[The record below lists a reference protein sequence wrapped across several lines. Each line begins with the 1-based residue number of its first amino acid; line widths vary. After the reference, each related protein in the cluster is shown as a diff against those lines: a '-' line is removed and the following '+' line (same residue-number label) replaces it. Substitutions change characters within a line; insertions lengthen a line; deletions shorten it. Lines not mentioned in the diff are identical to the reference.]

1 MSYSSFELLEHSKP
15 IVVFGRDGQVGR
27 ALQVFL
33 KDLKTP
39 VVFLGRSDCDLSN
52 ELSIREVL
60 NRYQPQVIIN
70 AAAYTAVDKA
80 ESADQRALAFA
91 INAMAPKIMAQYAAG
106 VAHGILVHYSTD
118 YVFADTKTTA
128 YLETDTVGPVDQL
141 CVYGQS
147 KLAGELAIKEA
158 FDLNASGASST
169 SMASGN
175 LSDGLGGLD
184 VGGADQKSS
193 VPRYFILRTSWV
205 YGDGG
210 NFIRTMLRLAG
221 ERDQLKVVADQMG
234 APTSAQWLAEVGVQI
249 AGSRVE
255 SGIYHAV
262 PDGEVSWHGLA
273 VFAIETAASC
283 GEGIELKSE
292 NILPIPATDYP
303 VPAPRPYNSRLSNQ
317 KLKKALSEM
326 AFTGQYPHWRDQV
339 EKYVKQVVEESLKS

>member
-1 MSYSSFELLEHSKP
+1 MSYSSFELLDHSKP
-15 IVVFGRDGQVGR
+15 ILVFGRDGQVGR
-27 ALQVFL
+27 ALQICL

-39 VVFLGRSDCDLSN
+39 VIFLGHSDCDLSN
-52 ELSIREVL
+52 EVSIREVL
-60 NRYQPQVIIN
+60 NRYQPRVIIN

-80 ESADQRALAFA
+80 ECADQRELAFA
-91 INAMAPKIMAQYAAG
+91 INAMAPKIMAQYASG
-106 VAHGILVHYSTD
+106 VRHGILVHYSTD

-128 YLETDTVGPVDQL
+128 YLETDSVGPVDKL

-147 KLAGELAIKEA
+147 KLAGELAIKEV
-158 FDLNASGASST
+158 FDLNASG
-169 SMASGN
+169 N
-175 LSDGLGGLD
+175 LSNGLNDLY
-184 VGGADQKSS
+184 VSEADKQFSAS
-193 VPRYFILRTSWV
+193 RFFILRTSWA

-221 ERDQLKVVADQMG
+221 ERDQLKVVADQVG

-249 AGSRVE
+249 VGSHVE

-273 VFAIETAASC
+273 VFAIETAASY

-303 VPAPRPYNSRLSNQ
+303 VPAARPYNSRLDNQ

-326 AFTGQYPHWRDQV
+326 AFRGQYPHWRDQV
-339 EKYVKQVVEESLKS
+339 EKYVKEVVEESLKS

>member
-1 MSYSSFELLEHSKP
+1 MSYSSFELLDHSKP

-27 ALQVFL
+27 ALQVCL

-52 ELSIREVL
+52 EVSIRNVL

-80 ESADQRALAFA
+80 ESADQRELAFA

-106 VAHGILVHYSTD
+106 LAHGILVHYSTD
-118 YVFADTKTTA
+118 YVFADTKTNA
-128 YLETDTVGPVDQL
+128 YSEEDAVGPVDQL

-147 KLAGELAIKEA
+147 KLTGELAIKEVFA
-158 FDLNASGASST
+158 LNT
-169 SMASGN
+169 SMASG
-175 LSDGLGGLD
+175 DLGDVLD
-184 VGGADQKSS
+184 DVDIGEADQQSS
-193 VPRYFILRTSWV
+193 ASRYFILRTSWV

-221 ERDQLKVVADQMG
+221 ERDQLKVVSDQVG
-234 APTSAQWLAEVGVQI
+234 APTSAQWLAEVGVQM

-283 GEGIELKSE
+283 GEGIEVKSE

-303 VPAPRPYNSRLSNQ
+303 VPAARPYNSRLSNQ
-317 KLKKALSEM
+317 KLKKAVSEM

-339 EKYVKQVVEESLKS
+339 EKYVSEYVKDSLKS

>member
-1 MSYSSFELLEHSKP
+1 MSFSSFDLLDHSKP

-27 ALQVFL
+27 ALQVCL
-33 KDLKTP
+33 QDLKVP

-52 ELSIREVL
+52 ELSIRGIL

-80 ESADQRALAFA
+80 ESADQRELAFA

-118 YVFADTKTTA
+118 YVFADTKTIA

-147 KLAGELAIKEA
+147 KLAGEQAIEEA
-158 FDLNASGASST
+158 FNGAHDSGHET
-169 SMASGN
+169 Y
-175 LSDGLGGLD
+175 
-184 VGGADQKSS
+184 ADRFS
-193 VPRYFILRTSWV
+193 RYFILRTSWV
-205 YGDGG
+205 YGEGG

-221 ERDQLKVVADQMG
+221 ERDQLKVVADQVG
-234 APTSAQWLAEVGVQI
+234 VPSAAEWLAEVGVQM

-273 VFAIETAASC
+273 VFAIETAVSY

-303 VPAPRPYNSRLSNQ
+303 VPAARPYNSRLSNQ
-317 KLKKALSEM
+317 KIKKALAEM
-326 AFTGQYPHWRDQV
+326 AFTGQYPQWREQV

>member
-1 MSYSSFELLEHSKP
+1 MSYSSFELLDHSKP

-27 ALQVFL
+27 GLQVCL
-33 KDLKTP
+33 KNLKTP
-39 VVFLGRSDCDLSN
+39 VFFLGHSDCDLSN

-60 NRYQPQVIIN
+60 NRYQPQLIIN

-80 ESADQRALAFA
+80 ESADQRELVFA

-128 YLETDTVGPVDQL
+128 YSEIDEVGPVNQL

-158 FDLNASGASST
+158 FELNAFSASCNFSD
-169 SMASGN
+169 GIN
-175 LSDGLGGLD
+175 LSE
-184 VGGADQKSS
+184 VNQQSS
-193 VPRYFILRTSWV
+193 ASRYYILRTSWV

-221 ERDQLKVVADQMG
+221 ERDQLKVVADQVG
-234 APTSAQWLAEVGVQI
+234 APTSAQWLAEVGVQV

-303 VPAPRPYNSRLSNQ
+303 VPAVRPYNSRLSNQ
-317 KLKKALSEM
+317 KLKKALLEM

-339 EKYVKQVVEESLKS
+339 EKYVKQVIEESFKS

>member
-1 MSYSSFELLEHSKP
+1 MSYSSFELLDHSKP
-15 IVVFGRDGQVGR
+15 ILVFGRDGQVGR
-27 ALQVFL
+27 ALQVCL

-39 VVFLGRSDCDLSN
+39 VVFLSRSDCDLSN
-52 ELSIREVL
+52 ELSIREML

-80 ESADQRALAFA
+80 ESADQRELAFA

-128 YLETDTVGPVDQL
+128 YLETDEVGPVDQL

-147 KLAGELAIKEA
+147 KLAGELAIKQA
-158 FDLNASGASST
+158 FYLST
-169 SMASGN
+169 SGD
-175 LSDGLGGLD
+175 LSGGLD
-184 VGGADQKSS
+184 VLDMGEADQQSS
-193 VPRYFILRTSWV
+193 GSRYFILRTSWV

-221 ERDQLKVVADQMG
+221 ERDHLKVVADQSG

-283 GEGIELKSE
+283 GEGIEVKSE
-292 NILPIPATDYP
+292 NILPIPATDWP
-303 VPAPRPYNSRLSNQ
+303 VPAVRPYNSRLSNQ

-326 AFTGQYPHWRDQV
+326 AFTGQYPYWRDQV

>member
-1 MSYSSFELLEHSKP
+1 MSYSSFELLDHSKP
-15 IVVFGRDGQVGR
+15 ILVFGRDGQVGR
-27 ALQVFL
+27 ALQVCL

-39 VVFLGRSDCDLSN
+39 VVFLGRSDCNLSN

-80 ESADQRALAFA
+80 ESADQRELAFA

-128 YLETDTVGPVDQL
+128 YLETDEVGSANQL

-147 KLAGELAIKEA
+147 KLASELAIKEV
-158 FDLNASGASST
+158 FDLNASGACST

-175 LSDGLGGLD
+175 LSNGLD
-184 VGGADQKSS
+184 DLDVSEADQQSNVS
-193 VPRYFILRTSWV
+193 RYFILRTSWV

-221 ERDQLKVVADQMG
+221 ERDQLKVVADQVG
-234 APTSAQWLAEVGVQI
+234 APTSAQWLAEVGVQM

-273 VFAIETAASC
+273 VFAIETAASY
-283 GEGIELKSE
+283 GEGIEVKSE

-303 VPAPRPYNSRLSNQ
+303 VPAPRPYNSRLDNQ